1 MDSRMI
7 FLGWPSD
14 NKENSMI
21 EDLKELVDVIKADN
35 KILYENE
42 NEQENKIDEELKLN
56 DEFIDDL
63 EDIN

>member
-1 MDSRMI
+1 
-7 FLGWPSD
+7 
-14 NKENSMI
+14 MI
-21 EDLKELVDVIKADN
+21 EDLKELEEFIKFDN

-42 NEQENKIDEELKLN
+42 NENEQENKIFEDIKFN